1 MSNNEV
7 TGATARPWSYVIQYG
22 PNGEKIYAWV
32 YYHNLMVC
40 TVKVHHARLIVE
52 AVNAYE
58 PLKARLAEVER
69 ERDEWKQAAGVEA
82 QLRREF
88 LTKANA
94 AEARIAVLERALES
108 IRQYGSD
115 TLSGRADGGSD
126 DLMAFPQSVSADGP
140 YGGMTLRDYFAAH
153 VAAGMAAFS
162 GTAGISY
169 GPHDIAGRAYQV
181 ADAML
186 LHRDGGE

>member
-1 MSNNEV
+1 MTNP
-7 TGATARPWSYVIQYG
+7 R
-22 PNGEKIYAWV
+22 
-32 YYHNLMVC
+32 
-40 TVKVHHARLIVE
+40 
-52 AVNAYE
+52 
-58 PLKARLAEVER
+58 
-69 ERDEWKQAAGVEA
+69 
-82 QLRREF
+82 
-88 LTKANA
+88 
-94 AEARIAVLERALES
+94 
-108 IRQYGSD
+108 
-115 TLSGRADGGSD
+115 D